1 MKKISIVL
9 FIVLTIIFIGSCE
22 KDDICINANTPLL
35 VITFYDIN
43 DTTIIK
49 AVPSLRVGGIGQEF
63 TVNTIADRTDLDSI
77 GLPLKTN
84 DVTTS
89 FVFIKDSGNSEDD
102 EELEIGNADVITF
115 NYEVIEDFES
125 RACGFIAN
133 YGNLTA
139 TLTSDTDQWIQDIII
154 TDTLVKNQVAPHVKI
169 YH

>member
-1 MKKISIVL
+1 MKKISIAI

-43 DTTIIK
+43 DTTVVK
-49 AVPSLRVGGIGQEF
+49 AVPSLRVGGIGHSLNL

-89 FVFIKDSGNSEDD
+89 FAFIKDSENNDD
-102 EELEIGNADVITF
+102 DLEIGNTDVIIF
-115 NYEVIEDFES
+115 NYEVIEDFQS
-125 RACGFIAN
+125 RACGFTAN
-133 YGNLTA
+133 YGNLTT
-139 TLTSDTDQWIQDIII
+139 TLTSDADLWIQDIII
-154 TDTLVKNQVAPHVKI
+154 TDTLVKNQAAAHVKI

>member
-1 MKKISIVL
+1 MKKISIAI

-43 DTTIIK
+43 DTTVVK
-49 AVPSLRVGGIGQEF
+49 AVPSLRVGGIDQEF
-63 TVNTIADRTDLDSI
+63 TVNTIPDRSDLDSI

-84 DVTTS
+84 DITTS
-89 FVFIKDSGNSEDD
+89 FVFIKDSEGSEDD
-102 EELEIGNADVITF
+102 ENLEIGNADVITF
-115 NYEVIEDFES
+115 NYKIIEDFKS

-139 TLTSDTDQWIQDIII
+139 TLTSDANLWIQNIII
-154 TDTLVKNQVAPHVKI
+154 TDTLVKNQAAAHVKI

>member
-1 MKKISIVL
+1 MKKISIAF
-9 FIVLTIIFIGSCE
+9 FITLTIIFIGSCE

-43 DTTIIK
+43 NTTIVK
-49 AVPSLRVGGIGQEF
+49 AVPSLRVGGIGHEF
-63 TVNTIADRTDLDSI
+63 TVNTIADRTNLDSI

-89 FVFIKDSGNSEDD
+89 FAFIKDSEDND
-102 EELEIGNADVITF
+102 DDLEIGNADVITF
-115 NYEVIEDFES
+115 NYKIIEDFKS
-125 RACGFIAN
+125 RACGFVAN

-139 TLTSDTDQWIQDIII
+139 TLTSDADQWIQDIII
-154 TDTLVKNQVAPHVKI
+154 TDTLVKNQAAAHVKI

>member
-1 MKKISIVL
+1 MKKISIAI

-43 DTTIIK
+43 DTTLIK
-49 AVPSLRVGGIGQEF
+49 AVPSLRVGGIDQEF
-63 TVNTIADRTDLDSI
+63 TVNTIPDRSDLDSI

-84 DVTTS
+84 DITTS
-89 FVFIKDSGNSEDD
+89 FVLIKDSEGSEDD
-102 EELEIGNADVITF
+102 EDLEIGNADVITF
-115 NYEVIEDFES
+115 NYEVIEDFKS

-139 TLTSDTDQWIQDIII
+139 TLTSDADQWIQDIII
-154 TDTLVKNQVAPHVKI
+154 TDTLVKNQAAAHVKI